1 MDLAKIKAVEKAE
14 AGFWMPLIFVDGTEL
29 DTKFLVAGID
39 SRIYLEKQREIANRR
54 IEYAQKNRKKKISR
68 EEIEGQ
74 DIELLATCI
83 IDWKN
88 VEYNEKPLDCTLE
101 NKIMV
106 LTENAWV
113 REQIDVAIGD
123 RRNFL
128 SL

>member
-68 EEIEGQ
+68 EEIEAQ

-83 IDWKN
+83 IDWEN